1 MRPGCFRKSAIAG
14 SLRPVILRTGLQPR
28 PQDDLHEFLPH
39 QEFAAKTLY
48 ADRLAGIIWNNL
60 AFIGPG

>member
-1 MRPGCFRKSAIAG
+1 M
-14 SLRPVILRTGLQPR
+14 ILRTGLQPR